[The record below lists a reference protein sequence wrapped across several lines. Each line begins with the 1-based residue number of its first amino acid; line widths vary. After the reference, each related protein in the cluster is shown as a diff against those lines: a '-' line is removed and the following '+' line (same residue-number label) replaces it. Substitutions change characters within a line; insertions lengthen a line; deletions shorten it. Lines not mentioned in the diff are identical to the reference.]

1 VRILISVIN
10 FRHLTGAELYVYEL
24 SRCLAS
30 RGHEVSIVSQSGG
43 LISQK
48 ARAHGVSVYDFTAMP
63 AGLEFDL
70 LHVQE
75 LAPAQWAMAAFPG
88 TPAIAT
94 VHSQWPCEEPMID
107 ERIHKYVCIRPEVR
121 DKIVSQNG
129 IALEKTAVVYNGVDT
144 ARFNG
149 AGAVTPERPMVLF
162 AGTVDPIRR
171 ASGMHLIERSIEED
185 FDVLFIGTRHD
196 TQLDGE
202 LPPNVDWIQGDVW
215 EIDEYVR
222 RCTATA
228 GIVLGRTTIEGWMC
242 GKPGWIYDVD
252 LDGSIKSVDLFPPP
266 HRDLLGQFDI
276 EFMTDQM
283 ELLYAE
289 TVGHDGPLA
298 ALRSRSVEV
307 QLDLAPDAVAVAAF
321 ADELVA
327 DPALLAAW
335 AAAPQGTL
343 VIHATG
349 DEEAAWAARLE
360 EALVLAGVDPEP
372 LDLLLVVADEPH
384 HSLAAIGERVSG
396 VLSARPPVL
405 ALRDL
410 PHAGTADLAA

>member
-24 SRCLAS
+24 SCCLAS
-30 RGHEVSIVSQSGG
+30 RGHDVSVVSQSGG

-48 ARAHGVSVYDFTAMP
+48 ARAQGVTVDDFRDMP

-75 LAPAQWAMAAFPG
+75 LAPAEWAMARFPD

-107 ERIHKYVCIRPEVR
+107 ERIHKYICIRPEVR
-121 DKIVSQNG
+121 DKIVALNG
-129 IALEKTAVVYNGVDT
+129 VPIEKTAVVYNGVDT
-144 ARFNG
+144 ARFNT
-149 AGAVTPERPMVLF
+149 AGAVVPERPMVLF

-171 ASGMHLIERSIEED
+171 ASGLHLIERSVEED

-196 TQLDGE
+196 TQLDGA
-202 LPPNVDWIQGDVW
+202 LPPNVDWLQGDVW

-252 LDGSIKSVDLFPPP
+252 LDGSIKSIDLFPPP
-266 HRDLLGQFDI
+266 HRDLLAQFDI
-276 EFMTDQM
+276 EFMTDEI

-289 TVGHDGPLA
+289 TVGHTGPVT
-298 ALRSRSVEV
+298 ALRSYEIDVD
-307 QLDLAPDAVAVAAF
+307 LDLAPDAPAVAAF
-321 ADELVA
+321 ADELCA
-327 DPALLAAW
+327 DPGLLRAW
-335 AAAPQGTL
+335 AEDASGTL

-349 DEEAAWAARLE
+349 NDEATWAERLE
-360 EALVLAGVDPEP
+360 GALARAGVDPEP
-372 LDLLLVVADEPH
+372 LDLLLVVAEEPH
-384 HSLAAIGERVSG
+384 HSLAAIGKRVRS
-396 VLSARPPVL
+396 VLSRRPPVL
-405 ALRDL
+405 ALSEL
-410 PHAGTADLAA
+410 PHLGV

>member
-1 VRILISVIN
+1 MRILISVIN

-30 RGHEVSIVSQSGG
+30 RGHDVSIVSQSGG
-43 LISQK
+43 LIAEK
-48 ARAHGVSVYDFTAMP
+48 ARAQGVTVYDFSAMP
-63 AGLEFDL
+63 VGLEFDL

-75 LAPAQWAMAAFPG
+75 LAPAQWAMTAFPD
-88 TPAIAT
+88 TPVIAT

-129 IALEKTAVVYNGVDT
+129 IPIEKTAVVYNGVDT
-144 ARFNG
+144 ARFNREG
-149 AGAVTPERPMVLF
+149 SVTPERPLVLF

-171 ASGMHLIERSIEED
+171 ESGLHLIERSIEED

-196 TQLDGE
+196 THLDGE
-202 LPPNVDWIQGDVW
+202 LPPNVNWLQGDVW

-252 LDGSIKSVDLFPPP
+252 IDGSIKSIDLFPPP
-266 HRDLLGQFDI
+266 HKDLLAQFDI

-289 TVGHDGPLA
+289 TVGHTGPVA
-298 ALRSRSVEV
+298 ALRSYEVDVE
-307 QLDLAPDAVAVAAF
+307 LDLAPDAVAVAAY

-327 DPALLAAW
+327 SPALLRAW
-335 AAAPQGTL
+335 AEDASGTL

-349 DEEAAWAARLE
+349 DDEGTWASRLE
-360 EALVLAGVDPEP
+360 DALAQAGVDPEP

-384 HSLAAIGERVSG
+384 HSLAAIGRRVSG
-396 VLSARPPVL
+396 VLSARPPQL
-405 ALRDL
+405 ALAEL
-410 PHAGTADLAA
+410 PHASVF

>member
-1 VRILISVIN
+1 MRILISVIN

-24 SRCLAS
+24 SRSLAS
-30 RGHEVSIVSQSGG
+30 RGHDVSIVSQSGG

-48 ARAHGVSVYDFTAMP
+48 ARAHGVTVYDFSAMP
-63 AGLEFDL
+63 VGLEFDL

-75 LAPAQWAMAAFPG
+75 LAPAQWAMTAFPG
-88 TPAIAT
+88 TPVMAT

-121 DKIVSQNG
+121 DKIVAQNG
-129 IALEKTAVVYNGVDT
+129 IPIERTAVVYNGVDT
-144 ARFNG
+144 ARFNR
-149 AGAVTPERPMVLF
+149 AGSVTPERPMVLF

-171 ASGMHLIERSIEED
+171 ASGLHLIERSIEED

-215 EIDEYVR
+215 EIEEYVR

-252 LDGSIKSVDLFPPP
+252 LDGSIRSVDFFPPP
-266 HRDLLGQFDI
+266 HRDLLAQFDI

-289 TVGHDGPLA
+289 TVGHAGPVS
-298 ALRSRSVEV
+298 ALRSYSVDVE
-307 QLDLAPDAVAVAAF
+307 LDLAPDTVAVAAF

-327 DPALLAAW
+327 DPGLLRAW
-335 AAAPQGTL
+335 AEDAPGTL

-349 DEEAAWAARLE
+349 NDEATWAGRLE
-360 EALVLAGVDPEP
+360 GALSQAGVDPEP

-384 HSLAAIGERVSG
+384 HSLAAIGKRVQG
-396 VLSARPPVL
+396 VLSDRPPL
-405 ALRDL
+405 GALSEL
-410 PHAGTADLAA
+410 PRWPGPPVP